1 MIADSYRYL
10 RCEKC
15 GQLNRLPEVKFASGA
30 VPNCGKCKS
39 SLTLKPNPAAVTDRN
54 FKQFISAPVPVLIDF
69 WAPWCGPCHSLAPT
83 IEKIAQE
90 FAGRI
95 LVGKLN
101 TDENAATA
109 SGFQIRGIPTMILFR
124 DGREA
129 DRLVGVQP
137 KAEISRRIQTL
148 LR

>member
-1 MIADSYRYL
+1 MSTDSYRYI

-15 GQLNRLPEVKFASGA
+15 GQINRLPEVKFASGA
-30 VPNCGKCKS
+30 IPTCGKCKQ
-39 SLTLKPNPAAVTDRN
+39 SLSLQPKPAALTDQN
-54 FKQFISAPVPVLIDF
+54 FKQFISAPVPTLVDF
-69 WAPWCGPCHSLAPT
+69 WAPWCGPCHALAPT

-90 FAGRI
+90 FAGQI

-101 TDENAATA
+101 TDENTATA
-109 SGFQIRGIPTMILFR
+109 SGFQISGIPTVILFR
-124 DGREA
+124 DGREV

-137 KAEISRRIQTL
+137 KTEISRRIQSL